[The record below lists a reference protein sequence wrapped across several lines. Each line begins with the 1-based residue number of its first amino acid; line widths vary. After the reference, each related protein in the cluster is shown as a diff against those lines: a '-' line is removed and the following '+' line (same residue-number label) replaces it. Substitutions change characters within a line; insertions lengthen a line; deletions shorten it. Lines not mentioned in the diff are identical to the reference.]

1 MQTYRDKTLHAQSD
15 TGFSLLEILVVLAI
29 MSVMMVL
36 VGTRMTSAI
45 EATRFFRMSE
55 NAVAEIQTMRVRSM
69 LYQYEHIV
77 VPPSQDPPTLKAWQ
91 DTKLASYDIPPDWTA
106 EGDII
111 KISKHGICSGG
122 VISFTGPAGRK
133 VSYQLTAPSCIAERV
148 I

>member
-1 MQTYRDKTLHAQSD
+1 MPIYLGRVTRIETDS
-15 TGFSLLEILVVLAI
+15 GFSLLEILVVLAI

-45 EATRFFRMSE
+45 EATRFFRVSE
-55 NAVAEIQTMRVRSM
+55 NAVADIQTMRVRSM
-69 LYQYEHIV
+69 LHQYEHII
-77 VPPSQDPPTLKAWQ
+77 VPPSHDLPTLKAWQ
-91 DTKLASYDIPPDWTA
+91 DTKISTYDIPPDWAA

-122 VISFTGPAGRK
+122 MISFTGPAGRK
-133 VSYQLTAPSCIAERV
+133 VSYKLIGPSCTAERV